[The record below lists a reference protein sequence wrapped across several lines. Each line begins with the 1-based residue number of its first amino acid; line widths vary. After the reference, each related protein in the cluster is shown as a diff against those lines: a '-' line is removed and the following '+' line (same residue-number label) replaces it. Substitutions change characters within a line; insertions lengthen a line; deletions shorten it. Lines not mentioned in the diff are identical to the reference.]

1 MQWWSIA
8 LLAVGGTVLALF
20 LAVWLAAR
28 MFLAALFR
36 EF

>member
-1 MQWWSIA
+1 MPWWAIA
-8 LLAVGGTVLALF
+8 LLAVGGTVFTLAV
-20 LAVWLAAR
+20 AVWLAAR

>member
-1 MQWWSIA
+1 MPWWAIA
-8 LLAVGGTVLALF
+8 LLAVGVVVLALF

-36 EF
+36 GR

>member
-1 MQWWSIA
+1 MQWWAIA
-8 LLAVGGTVLALF
+8 LLAVGGTVLALAV
-20 LAVWLAAR
+20 AVWLAAR